1 MRWGE
6 TLTLQF
12 VKIYLKHE
20 CLWNPLHLSYKNR
33 SERESAYLKII
44 SEFKASGGASL
55 SIPEAKIKI
64 KNLRTTYVQEMR
76 KVLNK
81 SSPDHIYEPSLVWFP
96 EMDKCLKNII
106 IPRSFQAVSNTFTLF
121 LKKAKK
127 VVFFSDWWC
136 HKNSKNLNSCCC
148 HVCYYSFLLKQLIK
162 FLLFSILVSTTS
174 KWSGSRLI

>member
-20 CLWNPLHLSYKNR
+20 CLWNPSHSSYRNR
-33 SERESAYLKII
+33 SDRESAYQQII
-44 SEFKASGGASL
+44 AEFKASGGTNL

-81 SSPDHIYEPSLVWFP
+81 SSPDNIYEPSLVWFP
-96 EMDKCLKNII
+96 EMDKCLKNVI
-106 IPRSFQAVSNTFTLF
+106 IPRRVSGSYQPVSIFFHRQSTETCLGLF
-121 LKKAKK
+121 LRGYKK
-127 VVFFSDWWC
+127 
-136 HKNSKNLNSCCC
+136 
-148 HVCYYSFLLKQLIK
+148 
-162 FLLFSILVSTTS
+162 
-174 KWSGSRLI
+174 

>member
-12 VKIYLKHE
+12 VKIYLKYE

-33 SERESAYLKII
+33 SDREAAYLKII
-44 SEFKASGGASL
+44 SEFKASGGTNL

-96 EMDKCLKNII
+96 EMDKCLKNVI
-106 IPRSFQAVSNTFTLF
+106 IPRSFQPVSNILCSCRTTI
-121 LKKAKK
+121 
-127 VVFFSDWWC
+127 VFSSN
-136 HKNSKNLNSCCC
+136 K
-148 HVCYYSFLLKQLIK
+148 
-162 FLLFSILVSTTS
+162 
-174 KWSGSRLI
+174 

>member
-20 CLWNPLHLSYKNR
+20 CLWNPLHLSYKSR
-33 SERESAYLKII
+33 SEREFAYLKII

-96 EMDKCLKNII
+96 EMDKCLKNVI
-106 IPRSFQAVSNTFTLF
+106 IPRSFQPVSNIFSLF
-121 LKKAKK
+121 LKEICKTSTFHTLLIFPNFYRSNDAIIKK
-127 VVFFSDWWC
+127 
-136 HKNSKNLNSCCC
+136 
-148 HVCYYSFLLKQLIK
+148 I
-162 FLLFSILVSTTS
+162 
-174 KWSGSRLI
+174 